1 MWGSSTLVGLDP
13 GDFETT
19 GPLEYLECSRECSG
33 PFRIVTIRI
42 YSIAGVKW
50 LEGCIRI
57 TELLLVFLTPA
68 YFLFMARET
77 APVNMT
83 SCILEIVDVRSDI
96 LVDFLIMLARVV
108 DTVPPSSPWRGH
120 PSSRCWSAKRLL
132 LGW

>member
-1 MWGSSTLVGLDP
+1 MESSDKDGDGVLGQRLNP

-19 GPLEYLECSRECSG
+19 GPLECSECSHECSG
-33 PFRIVTIRI
+33 AFRIITIGI

-77 APVNMT
+77 APVDMT
-83 SCILEIVDVRSDI
+83 SCIPKIVDVRSDI
-96 LVDFLIMLARVV
+96 LVDFLVMLARG
-108 DTVPPSSPWRGH
+108 SRYGSP
-120 PSSRCWSAKRLL
+120 
-132 LGW
+132 